1 MTRRFLRV
9 NPCRWISNL
18 ANAWSLTLEARER
31 WSRAAWCLQVTPRR
45 RSISTNR
52 STGCFGE
59 ARHRAAAGASRLG
72 FSARD
77 GWNHTWTASQEGLA
91 FIETLHTYF
100 VVLGKDGR
108 FSISGVSAGD
118 YDLALRLYEP
128 PGDGCL
134 VNPVGAKVI
143 HFQVSEE
150 AARGTAIDLG
160 EIPVKVTLGPR
171 PGELVPDI
179 TFVDASGKSCRLSA
193 LRGRYVL
200 VDFWATWCAPCVAS
214 LPEIA
219 KLQAKYG
226 KNDHLAILGLN
237 IDDDPGHARA
247 FAAQKELSWTQGFL
261 GQAQDKDEIL
271 SRYAVSSVPTY
282 VLIGPD
288 GKLVDRS
295 ADLEAIAQAI
305 SRALR

>member
-1 MTRRFLRV
+1 MPGQHSQRGW
-9 NPCRWISNL
+9 P
-18 ANAWSLTLEARER
+18 SL
-31 WSRAAWCLQVTPRR
+31 
-45 RSISTNR
+45 
-52 STGCFGE
+52 
-59 ARHRAAAGASRLG
+59 
-72 FSARD
+72 
-77 GWNHTWTASQEGLA
+77 
-91 FIETLHTYF
+91 ETLHTYF
-100 VVLGKDGR
+100 VVLDKDGR
-108 FSISGVSAGD
+108 FRSSGVPAGD

-143 HFQVSEE
+143 RFQVSED

-171 PGELVPDI
+171 PANWFPI
-179 TFVDASGKSCRLSA
+179 SRSPMPPASRAASA
-193 LRGRYVL
+193 PFAGAMS
-200 VDFWATWCAPCVAS
+200 WSTSGPHGAHPCVAS

-219 KLQAKYG
+219 TLQAKYG

-271 SRYAVSSVPTY
+271 SRYAVSSVPAY

-288 GKLVDRS
+288 GKLVERS
-295 ADLEAIAQAI
+295 EDLQAI
-305 SRALR
+305 TRTCAAWLAK